1 VVADS
6 LPNDRR
12 VMARRNN
19 SDPEDRPKYLVNPD
33 ISVFYELKFGKE
45 VIKPGDML
53 KFKDIRG
60 TFRFIQLAHNIK
72 KDVTWID
79 CFNPTTGEYRSFY
92 VDRLKGIVR
101 AKKSIRKKMN
111 V

>member
-1 VVADS
+1 
-6 LPNDRR
+6 
-12 VMARRNN
+12 MAKRKSNN
-19 SDPEDRPKYLVNPD
+19 EERPEYSVNPD

-45 VIKPGDML
+45 IIKPGDML
-53 KFKDIRG
+53 KFKDVRG
-60 TFRFIQLAHNIK
+60 TFRFVRLAHNIK

-79 CFNPTTGEYRSFY
+79 CFSPTTGEYRSFY
-92 VDRLKGIVR
+92 VDRLRGIVR

>member
-1 VVADS
+1 
-6 LPNDRR
+6 
-12 VMARRNN
+12 MAKRKENN
-19 SDPEDRPKYLVNPD
+19 EERPQYSVNPD

-45 VIKPGDML
+45 IIKPGDML

-79 CFNPTTGEYRSFY
+79 CFSPATGEYRSFY
-92 VDRLKGIVR
+92 VERLRGIVR